1 MVVAANNSNFQI
13 MGKIREFLHRMVVKT
28 VNEIKRIRKDHVEL
42 AVPPTGGGEAAPFGL
57 HRTVGDG
64 IPTFNLIAFQAKL
77 PDQRLGERGLDLD
90 DGRGRL

>member
-42 AVPPTGGGEAAPFGL
+42 AVPPSEEAPFGL
-57 HRTVGDG
+57 HR
-64 IPTFNLIAFQAKL
+64 
-77 PDQRLGERGLDLD
+77 R
-90 DGRGRL
+90 